1 MVKYIV
7 YLSVEEERKYIMDR
21 KVVLVV
27 LDSVGIGELPDAK
40 LYGDEG
46 SNTLGNIAK
55 NVPGFSIPNLEALG
69 IGNIDGVENLI
80 SCENPE
86 GIYGRCSELSN
97 GKDTITGHWEMAGVI
112 LEQPLK
118 TYPEGFPKEIMDEFE
133 EKIGRKTLGNVV
145 ASGTAI
151 IEELGE
157 EHVATGYP
165 IVYTSADSVFQIAA
179 NEDIIP
185 LDELYKMCEIARE
198 MLVDDKMVGRVIARP
213 FKGMKKGE
221 FARTANRHDYALEP
235 FNKTALEYV
244 EEAGLPV
251 MAVGKIKDIFT
262 GKGVT
267 ESVSIKNNMDGVDK
281 TLEMMKSHNK
291 GFIFTNLVDFDM
303 KFGHRNDVEG
313 YAKALEEFD
322 DRLPELKNA
331 LGENDVL
338 IITAD
343 HGCDPTTKGTD
354 HTREYVP
361 VLVYG
366 KSLKENVNLGTRNG
380 FCDIGKTVL
389 DLLDVENEL
398 VGSSFKELIVK

>member
-1 MVKYIV
+1 
-7 YLSVEEERKYIMDR
+7 MDR

-27 LDSVGIGELPDAK
+27 LDSVGIGELPDAE
-40 LYGDEG
+40 LYGDKG

-55 NVPGFSIPNLEALG
+55 HVKGFSIPNLEALG
-69 IGNIDGVENLI
+69 IGSIEGVKNLI
-80 SCENPE
+80 KCENPE
-86 GIYGRCSELSN
+86 GIYGRCSELSK

-112 LEQPLK
+112 LETPLQ
-118 TYPEGFPKEIMDEFE
+118 TYPNGFPREIMDEFE
-133 EKIGRKTLGNVV
+133 AKIGRKTLGNVV

-157 EHVATGYP
+157 EHIRTGYP
-165 IVYTSADSVFQIAA
+165 IIYTSADSVFQIAA
-179 NEDIIP
+179 NEDVIP
-185 LDELYKMCEIARE
+185 LEELYNMCKVARE
-198 MLVDDKMVGRVIARP
+198 MLVGDKMVGRVIARP

-221 FARTANRHDYALEP
+221 FVRTANRHDYALEP

-244 EEAGLPV
+244 SEAGLP
-251 MAVGKIKDIFT
+251 MAAVGKIKDIFT

-267 ESVSIKNNMDGVDK
+267 ESVSIKDNMDGVDK
-281 TLEMMKSHNK
+281 TLQMMKSHSN

-322 DRLPELKNA
+322 DRLPEIKEA
-331 LGENDVL
+331 LRDNDVL

-343 HGCDPTTKGTD
+343 HGCDPTTEGTD
-354 HTREYVP
+354 HSREYVP

-366 KSLKENVNLGTRNG
+366 RNLKEDINLGTRNG

-389 DLLDVENEL
+389 DLLDIENDL
-398 VGSSFKELIVK
+398 VGKSFKDLIV

>member
-1 MVKYIV
+1 
-7 YLSVEEERKYIMDR
+7 MDR

-27 LDSVGIGELPDAK
+27 LDSVGIGELPDAE
-40 LYGDEG
+40 LYGDKG

-55 NVPGFSIPNLEALG
+55 HVKGFSIPNLEALG
-69 IGNIDGVENLI
+69 IGSIEGVENLI
-80 SCENPE
+80 KCENPE
-86 GIYGRCSELSN
+86 GIYGRCSELSK

-112 LEQPLK
+112 LETPLQ
-118 TYPEGFPKEIMDEFE
+118 TYPNGFPKEIMDEFE
-133 EKIGRKTLGNVV
+133 AKIGRKTLGNVV

-157 EHVATGYP
+157 EHIRTGYP
-165 IVYTSADSVFQIAA
+165 IIYTSADSVFQIAA

-185 LDELYKMCEIARE
+185 LEELYNMCQIARE
-198 MLVDDKMVGRVIARP
+198 MLVGDRMVGRVIARP

-221 FARTANRHDYALEP
+221 FVRTANRHDYALEP

-244 EEAGLPV
+244 SEAGLPMV
-251 MAVGKIKDIFT
+251 AVGKIKDIFT

-267 ESVSIKNNMDGVDK
+267 ESVSIKDNMDGVEK
-281 TLEMMKSHNK
+281 TLQMMKSHSN

-322 DRLPELKNA
+322 DILPEIKEA
-331 LGENDVL
+331 LGDNDVL

-343 HGCDPTTKGTD
+343 HGCDPTTESTD
-354 HTREYVP
+354 HSREYVP

-366 KSLKENVNLGTRNG
+366 RNLKEDINLGTRNG

-389 DLLDVENEL
+389 DLLDIENDL
-398 VGSSFKELIVK
+398 VGKSFKDLIV

>member
-1 MVKYIV
+1 
-7 YLSVEEERKYIMDR
+7 MDR

-27 LDSVGIGELPDAK
+27 LDSVGIGELPDAEI
-40 LYGDEG
+40 YGDKG

-55 NVPGFSIPNLEALG
+55 SVKGFSIPNLEALG
-69 IGNIDGVENLI
+69 IGSIDGVENLI
-80 SCENPE
+80 KCENPE
-86 GIYGRCSELSN
+86 GIYGRCSELSK

-112 LEQPLK
+112 LETPLQ
-118 TYPEGFPKEIMDEFE
+118 TYPNGFPKEIMDEFE
-133 EKIGRKTLGNVV
+133 AKIGRKTLGNVV

-157 EHVATGYP
+157 EHIKTGYP
-165 IVYTSADSVFQIAA
+165 IIYTSADSVFQIAA

-185 LDELYKMCEIARE
+185 LEELYKMCEIARE
-198 MLVDDKMVGRVIARP
+198 MLVGDKMVGRVIARP

-221 FARTANRHDYALEP
+221 FVRTANRHDYALEP
-235 FNKTALEYV
+235 FNKTVLEYV
-244 EEAGLPV
+244 SEAGLP
-251 MAVGKIKDIFT
+251 MAAVGKIKDIFT

-267 ESVSIKNNMDGVDK
+267 DSVTIKDNMDGVNK
-281 TLEMMKSHNK
+281 TLQMMKSHSK

-322 DRLPELKNA
+322 DRLPEIKEA
-331 LGENDVL
+331 LGDNDVL

-343 HGCDPTTKGTD
+343 HGCDPTTESTD
-354 HTREYVP
+354 HSREYVP

-366 KSLKENVNLGTRNG
+366 KNLKEDINLGTRNG
-380 FCDIGKTVL
+380 FCDIGKTIL
-389 DLLDVENEL
+389 DLLDIENDL
-398 VGSSFKELIVK
+398 VGKSFKDLII

>member
-1 MVKYIV
+1 
-7 YLSVEEERKYIMDR
+7 MDR

-27 LDSVGIGELPDAK
+27 LDSVGIGELPDAE
-40 LYGDEG
+40 LYGDKG

-55 NVPGFSIPNLEALG
+55 HVKGFSIPNLEALG
-69 IGNIDGVENLI
+69 IGSIEGVENLI
-80 SCENPE
+80 KCENPE
-86 GIYGRCSELSN
+86 GIYGRCSELSK

-112 LEQPLK
+112 LEAPLQ
-118 TYPEGFPKEIMDEFE
+118 TYPNGFPREIMDEFE
-133 EKIGRKTLGNVV
+133 AKIGRKTLGDVV

-157 EHVATGYP
+157 EHIRTGYP
-165 IVYTSADSVFQIAA
+165 IIYTSADSVFQIAA
-179 NEDIIP
+179 NEDVIP
-185 LDELYKMCEIARE
+185 LEELYNMCKIARE
-198 MLVDDKMVGRVIARP
+198 MLVGDKMVGRGIARP

-221 FARTANRHDYALEP
+221 FVRTANRHDYALEP

-244 EEAGLPV
+244 SEAGLP
-251 MAVGKIKDIFT
+251 MAAVGKIKDIFT

-267 ESVSIKNNMDGVDK
+267 ESVSIKDNMDGVDK
-281 TLEMMKSHNK
+281 TLQMMKSHSN

-322 DRLPELKNA
+322 DRLPEIKEA
-331 LGENDVL
+331 LGDNDVL

-343 HGCDPTTKGTD
+343 HGCDPTTEGTD
-354 HTREYVP
+354 HSREYVP

-366 KSLKENVNLGTRNG
+366 RNLKEDINLGTRNG

-389 DLLDVENEL
+389 DLLDIENEL
-398 VGSSFKELIVK
+398 VGKSFKDLIV

>member
-1 MVKYIV
+1 
-7 YLSVEEERKYIMDR
+7 MDR
-21 KVVLVV
+21 KVVLIV

-40 LYGDEG
+40 QYGDEG

-69 IGNIDGVENLI
+69 IGNIEGVENLI
-80 SCENPE
+80 QCENPE
-86 GIYGRCSELSN
+86 GIFGRCSELSN

-118 TYPEGFPKEIMDEFE
+118 TYPKGFPKEIMDEFE
-133 EKIGRKTLGNVV
+133 GKIGRKTLGNVV
-145 ASGTAI
+145 ASGTEI

-157 EHVATGYP
+157 EHIKTGYP
-165 IVYTSADSVFQIAA
+165 IIYTSADSVFQIAA

-198 MLVDDKMVGRVIARP
+198 MLIGDKMVGRVIARP

-221 FARTANRHDYALEP
+221 FVRTSNRHDYALEP
-235 FNKTALEYV
+235 FNKTVLEYV
-244 EEAGLPV
+244 EEAGMPMV
-251 MAVGKIKDIFT
+251 AVGKIKDIFT

-281 TLEMMKSHNK
+281 TLEMMKSHKN

-322 DRLPELKNA
+322 DRMPQIKEA
-331 LGENDVL
+331 LGDNDVL

-343 HGCDPTTKGTD
+343 HGCDPTTESTD
-354 HTREYVP
+354 HSREYVP

-366 KSLKENVNLGTRNG
+366 KNLKENVDLGTRNG

-389 DLLDVENEL
+389 DLLNIENDL
-398 VGSSFKELIVK
+398 VGESFKGLMEK

>member
-1 MVKYIV
+1 
-7 YLSVEEERKYIMDR
+7 MDR

-55 NVPGFSIPNLEALG
+55 NVPGFSIPNLESLG

-80 SCENPE
+80 QCENPE

-118 TYPEGFPKEIMDEFE
+118 TYPNGFPKEIMDEFE
-133 EKIGRKTLGNVV
+133 QKIGRKTLGNVV

-165 IVYTSADSVFQIAA
+165 IIYTSADSVFQIAA
-179 NEDIIP
+179 NEDVIP

-198 MLVDDKMVGRVIARP
+198 FLVDDKMVGRVIARP

-221 FARTANRHDYALEP
+221 FVRTSNRHDYALEP
-235 FNKTALEYV
+235 FNKTILEYV

-267 ESVSIKNNMDGVDK
+267 ESVPIKNNMDGVDK
-281 TLEMMKSHNK
+281 TLEMMKSHEN
-291 GFIFTNLVDFDM
+291 GFVFTNLVDFDM
-303 KFGHRNDVEG
+303 KFGHRNDVKG
-313 YAKALEEFD
+313 YAEALEEFD
-322 DRLPELKNA
+322 DRLQELKDG
-331 LGENDVL
+331 LLENDVL

-354 HTREYVP
+354 HSREYIP

-366 KSLKENVNLGTRNG
+366 KNLKENINLGTRNG
-380 FCDIGKTVL
+380 FCDIGKTIL
-389 DLLDVENEL
+389 DLLNVNNQL
-398 VGSSFKELIVK
+398 VGESFKELITK

>member
-1 MVKYIV
+1 
-7 YLSVEEERKYIMDR
+7 VEKERKYIMDR

-46 SNTLGNIAK
+46 SNTLGNIAR
-55 NVPGFSIPNLEALG
+55 NVPGFSIPILESLG
-69 IGNIDGVENLI
+69 LGNIDGVENLI
-80 SCENPE
+80 KCENPE

-145 ASGTAI
+145 ASGTEI

-165 IVYTSADSVFQIAA
+165 IIYTSADSVFQIAA

-198 MLVDDKMVGRVIARP
+198 MLVDDRMVGRVIARP

-221 FARTANRHDYALEP
+221 FARTSNRHDYALEP
-235 FNKTALEYV
+235 FNKTVLEYV

-281 TLEMMKSHNK
+281 TLAMMKSHDK

-313 YAKALEEFD
+313 YAAALEEFD
-322 DRLPELKNA
+322 DRLQELKDA

-366 KSLKENVNLGTRNG
+366 KNLKENVNLGTRNG

-389 DLLDVENEL
+389 DLLDVKNEL
-398 VGSSFKELIVK
+398 VGESFKELIIK

>member
-1 MVKYIV
+1 
-7 YLSVEEERKYIMDR
+7 MDR

-27 LDSVGIGELPDAK
+27 LDSVGIGELPDAE
-40 LYGDEG
+40 LYGDKG

-55 NVPGFSIPNLEALG
+55 HVKGFSIPNLEALG
-69 IGNIDGVENLI
+69 IGSIEGVENLI
-80 SCENPE
+80 KCENPE
-86 GIYGRCSELSN
+86 GIYGRCSELSK

-112 LEQPLK
+112 LEAPLQ
-118 TYPEGFPKEIMDEFE
+118 TYPNGFPREIMDEFE
-133 EKIGRKTLGNVV
+133 AKIGRKTLGDVV

-157 EHVATGYP
+157 EHIRTGYP
-165 IVYTSADSVFQIAA
+165 IIYTSADSVFQIAA
-179 NEDIIP
+179 NEDVIP
-185 LDELYKMCEIARE
+185 LEELYNMCKIARE
-198 MLVDDKMVGRVIARP
+198 MLVGDKMVGRVIARP

-221 FARTANRHDYALEP
+221 FVRTANRHDYALEP

-244 EEAGLPV
+244 SEAGLP
-251 MAVGKIKDIFT
+251 MAAVGKIKDIFT

-267 ESVSIKNNMDGVDK
+267 ESVSIKDNMDGVDK
-281 TLEMMKSHNK
+281 TLQMMKSHSN

-322 DRLPELKNA
+322 DRLPEIKEA
-331 LGENDVL
+331 LGDNDVL

-343 HGCDPTTKGTD
+343 HGCDPTTEGTD
-354 HTREYVP
+354 HSREYVP

-366 KSLKENVNLGTRNG
+366 RNLKEDINLGTRNG

-389 DLLDVENEL
+389 DLLDIENEL
-398 VGSSFKELIVK
+398 VGKSFKDLIV

>member
-1 MVKYIV
+1 
-7 YLSVEEERKYIMDR
+7 MDR

-27 LDSVGIGELPDAK
+27 LDSVGIGELPDAE
-40 LYGDEG
+40 LYGDKG

-55 NVPGFSIPNLEALG
+55 HVKGFSIPNLEALG
-69 IGNIDGVENLI
+69 IGSIEGVENLI
-80 SCENPE
+80 KCENPE
-86 GIYGRCSELSN
+86 GIYGRCSELSK

-112 LEQPLK
+112 LETPLQ
-118 TYPEGFPKEIMDEFE
+118 TYPNGFPREIMDEFE
-133 EKIGRKTLGNVV
+133 AKIGRKTLGNVV

-157 EHVATGYP
+157 EHIRTGYP
-165 IVYTSADSVFQIAA
+165 IIYTSADSVFQIAA
-179 NEDIIP
+179 NEDVIP
-185 LDELYKMCEIARE
+185 LEELYNMCKIARE
-198 MLVDDKMVGRVIARP
+198 MLVGDKMVGRVIARP

-221 FARTANRHDYALEP
+221 FVRTANRHDYALEP

-244 EEAGLPV
+244 SEAGLP
-251 MAVGKIKDIFT
+251 MAAVGKIKDIFT

-267 ESVSIKNNMDGVDK
+267 ESVSIKDNMDGVDK
-281 TLEMMKSHNK
+281 TLQMMKSHSN

-322 DRLPELKNA
+322 DRLPEIKEA
-331 LGENDVL
+331 LGDNDVL

-343 HGCDPTTKGTD
+343 HGCDPTTEGTD
-354 HTREYVP
+354 HSREYVP

-366 KSLKENVNLGTRNG
+366 RNLNG

-389 DLLDVENEL
+389 DLLDIENDL
-398 VGSSFKELIVK
+398 VGKSFKDLIV

>member
-1 MVKYIV
+1 
-7 YLSVEEERKYIMDR
+7 MDR

-27 LDSVGIGELPDAK
+27 LDSVGIGELPDAE
-40 LYGDEG
+40 LYGDKG

-55 NVPGFSIPNLEALG
+55 HVKGFSIPNLEALG
-69 IGNIDGVENLI
+69 IGSIEGVENLI
-80 SCENPE
+80 KCENPE
-86 GIYGRCSELSN
+86 GIYGRCSELSK

-112 LEQPLK
+112 LETPLQ
-118 TYPEGFPKEIMDEFE
+118 TYPNGFPREIMDEFE
-133 EKIGRKTLGNVV
+133 AKIGRKTLGNVV

-157 EHVATGYP
+157 EHIRTGYP
-165 IVYTSADSVFQIAA
+165 IIYTSADSVFQIAA
-179 NEDIIP
+179 NEDVIP
-185 LDELYKMCEIARE
+185 LEELYNMCKIARE
-198 MLVDDKMVGRVIARP
+198 MLVGDKMVGRVIARP

-221 FARTANRHDYALEP
+221 FVRTANRHDYALEP

-244 EEAGLPV
+244 SEAGLP
-251 MAVGKIKDIFT
+251 MAAVGKIKDIFT

-267 ESVSIKNNMDGVDK
+267 ESVSIKDNMDGVDK
-281 TLEMMKSHNK
+281 TLQMMKSHSN

-322 DRLPELKNA
+322 DRLPEIKEA
-331 LGENDVL
+331 LGDNDVL
-338 IITAD
+338 MITAD
-343 HGCDPTTKGTD
+343 HGCDPTTEGTD
-354 HTREYVP
+354 HSREYVP

-366 KSLKENVNLGTRNG
+366 RNLKEDINLGTRNG

-389 DLLDVENEL
+389 DLLDIENDL
-398 VGSSFKELIVK
+398 VGKSFKDLIV

>member
-1 MVKYIV
+1 
-7 YLSVEEERKYIMDR
+7 MDR
-21 KVVLVV
+21 KVVLIV

-40 LYGDEG
+40 QYGDEG

-69 IGNIDGVENLI
+69 IGNIEGVENLI
-80 SCENPE
+80 QCENPE
-86 GIYGRCSELSN
+86 GIFGRCSELSN

-118 TYPEGFPKEIMDEFE
+118 TYPKGFPKEIMDEFE
-133 EKIGRKTLGNVV
+133 GKIGRKTLGNVV
-145 ASGTAI
+145 ASGTEI

-157 EHVATGYP
+157 EHIKTGYP
-165 IVYTSADSVFQIAA
+165 IIYTSADSVFQIAA

-198 MLVDDKMVGRVIARP
+198 MLIGDKMVGRVIARP

-221 FARTANRHDYALEP
+221 FVRTSNRHDYALEP
-235 FNKTALEYV
+235 FNKTVLEYV
-244 EEAGLPV
+244 EEAGMPMV
-251 MAVGKIKDIFT
+251 AVGKIKDIFT

-281 TLEMMKSHNK
+281 TLEMMKSHKN

-322 DRLPELKNA
+322 DRMPEIKEA
-331 LGENDVL
+331 LGDNDVL

-343 HGCDPTTKGTD
+343 HGCDPTTESTD
-354 HTREYVP
+354 HSREYVP

-366 KSLKENVNLGTRNG
+366 KNLKENVDLGTRNG

-389 DLLDVENEL
+389 DLLNIENDL
-398 VGSSFKELIVK
+398 VGESFKGLMEK